1 MSVENKSVD
10 ITSETD
16 DAIKYCRVWSEN
28 VRKVADLPLPGE
40 KVRFKFKFYLL
51 FLSSLGNSNFCLT
64 DK

>member
-16 DAIKYCRVWSEN
+16 DAIKYCIGCGVN
-28 VRKVADLPLPGE
+28 VQKVADLPCLWR
-40 KVRFKFKFYLL
+40 KSDLNFKFYLL